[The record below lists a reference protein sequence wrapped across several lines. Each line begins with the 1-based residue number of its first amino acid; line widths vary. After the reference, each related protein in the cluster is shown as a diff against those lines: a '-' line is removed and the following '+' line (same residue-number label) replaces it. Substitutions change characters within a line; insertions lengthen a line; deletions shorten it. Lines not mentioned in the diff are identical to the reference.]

1 MHRLLVPLAVTAAVL
16 FSATCSMGHTAAP
29 STPETTTGTPTDTP
43 TDTPTGTPTDT
54 PTDTPTT
61 EAPVAPD
68 GEARYRVTF
77 DAVWSAQ
84 THPTN
89 FPSRP
94 HFSGL
99 VGATHDEST
108 RIWQRGELA
117 SDGVEL
123 MAETGGTSTLLA
135 EVDARI
141 ADGNALA
148 KLSGGGLPT
157 SPSSVSLEFDVV
169 SSHPYVTLV
178 SMLAPSPDWFVG
190 VSALPLMENGA
201 WLERVEVDLRLYDA
215 GTDDGTLYTAANAD
229 TDPAEPI
236 TRLTESEAGFTD
248 GEPVVGNL
256 RL

>member
-1 MHRLLVPLAVTAAVL
+1 MLAGMRKALFGSISVAVL
-16 FSATCSMGHTAAP
+16 VLCAACAMGDTAT
-29 STPETTTGTPTDTP
+29 
-43 TDTPTGTPTDT
+43 
-54 PTDTPTT
+54 
-61 EAPVAPD
+61 
-68 GEARYRVTF
+68 EARYRVTF
-77 DAVWSAQ
+77 SATWSAE

-89 FPSRP
+89 FPSNP

-99 VGATHDEST
+99 VGATHLGDV
-108 RIWQRGELA
+108 RLWQRGEIA
-117 SDGVEL
+117 SDGIEL
-123 MAETGGTSTLLA
+123 MAETGGKSELLH
-135 EVDARI
+135 EI
-141 ADGNALA
+141 EHLIEDGEAYGE
-148 KLSGGGLPT
+148 LSGNGLST
-157 SPSSVSLEFDVV
+157 SPSMVSLDFGAV

-248 GEPVVGNL
+248 GEPVVGTFVFEL
-256 RL
+256 L